1 MEDEAVVE
9 EGGRAMPSSAKEPHR
24 ARREAGPATAPPNA
38 AKSPSRPQNGTNVHS
53 AQGTTAKAAKG
64 KSPRLL
70 ALIATPSAPA
80 QTAHQSALI
89 PRLNRQLLALCVA
102 VRTHGWYA
110 MALGQ
115 AAMRWMKTR
124 DLLPRKRRPY
134 CSESSAPMVRCSRV
148 ARGATHR
155 RVTDGRQADP
165 AGTPRGRNG
174 EGRRAP
180 YMSLPQPCS
189 LGQKHSC
196 RVEVMISDASGSLD
210 LDTDAW
216 LWRIPDGRHYQV
228 ACFHCMSVRNP
239 GSLLVGGT
247 PGPLRAC
254 IT

>member
-1 MEDEAVVE
+1 MCTV
-9 EGGRAMPSSAKEPHR
+9 RR
-24 ARREAGPATAPPNA
+24 ARRRR
-38 AKSPSRPQNGTNVHS
+38 RPR
-53 AQGTTAKAAKG
+53 A

-189 LGQKHSC
+189 LGAEAFVPRGGDDLRLQGHLTSTPTRGC
-196 RVEVMISDASGSLD
+196 GASRMGAI
-210 LDTDAW
+210 TR
-216 LWRIPDGRHYQV
+216 WRAST
-228 ACFHCMSVRNP
+228 ACLSEI
-239 GSLLVGGT
+239 
-247 PGPLRAC
+247 PGPYL
-254 IT
+254 